1 MLGPGTF
8 INPLIKVVTTI
19 IILGAV
25 YLFFVKPALDTT
37 NKAFDA
43 FDIPDFNSL
52 SSDIQSQIDDA
63 FDQTSDRDRLQVC
76 LKRAAAAGDEH
87 RIEVCLDKFG

>member
-1 MLGPGTF
+1 MLGAGTF
-8 INPLIKVVTTI
+8 VNPLIKVVTTV

-63 FDQTSDRDRLQVC
+63 FNQTRDRGRLQAC
-76 LKRAAAAGDEH
+76 LERAAAARDEH
-87 RIEVCLDKFG
+87 RIEVCLDRFG